1 MRVAC
6 CIACSESK
14 WINAAWRRENT
25 KGKNSRVEETMKT
38 MEDIGVEIQFEEGNN
53 RIDRELV
60 SGRWKLAWKGLKE
73 KLKKGVKNQWI
84 EEYRTKE
91 QESKLYRQQE
101 RECHVW
107 LSQNLNPGKTAAIM
121 TILEHMVETRS

>member
-14 WINAAWRRENT
+14 WINAVWRRENT
-25 KGKNSRVEETMKT
+25 NGKNSRVEETMKT

-91 QESKLYRQQE
+91 QESKLYRRQE

>member
-1 MRVAC
+1 
-6 CIACSESK
+6 
-14 WINAAWRRENT
+14 
-25 KGKNSRVEETMKT
+25 MKT

-60 SGRWKLAWKGLKE
+60 SGRRKLAWKGLKE

-91 QESKLYRQQE
+91 QESKLYRRQE